1 MNWRA
6 MMGGEEGSRSK
17 YELVSLLLGV
27 GVALFILGVSSLSKK
42 RDYSDAA
49 TFGAATTTMMAAYGG
64 HSIHCHALDDA
75 NLCIKG
81 VNARGA
87 NSSIL
92 WLGNSQIHAV
102 NQAVGNDQTAVPA
115 LFESMKARG
124 LDLVVFSQPNANLQ
138 EHWILYEY
146 LSTKLP
152 IKKLILPVVFDD
164 TREEGLRKEVAD
176 ALSDETVRKK
186 VLTYDLGVKLLNTK
200 ELSKI
205 SQSTNT
211 QSTNTQST
219 NTQSANTQSTNT
231 QSANTQS
238 ANTQTG
244 NLHQKSSATTQ
255 IYDAWLDK
263 VTALWFK
270 YFNEAISWVNNFGNL
285 YVNANKTMLG
295 ESIELEIN
303 TFLEGHSD
311 LWRMRPDLRAQ
322 VIYGYLYTWRN
333 IAFGIT
339 PNSKRKVIRG
349 RYKDNMEALRITL
362 ESAQK
367 NNIETYVYIAPIR
380 NDVAIPYDNI
390 EYANFK
396 TEVENIARTYNSNF
410 INYEDLIPANYWG
423 EKGSTGK
430 ESLEIDFMHFQAK
443 GHELLANKLAELV
456 K

>member
-1 MNWRA
+1 MSWRA
-6 MMGGEEGSRSK
+6 MMRSDEGGGSK
-17 YELVSLLLGV
+17 YEFASLLLGF
-27 GVALFILGVSSLSKK
+27 GIALFILVASSSPKK
-42 RDYSDAA
+42 LDYADAA
-49 TFGAATTTMMAAYGG
+49 TFGAATTTMMASYGG

-75 NLCIKG
+75 NNCIKG

-102 NQAVGNDQTAVPA
+102 NQAIGSDETAVPA
-115 LFESMKARG
+115 LFESMKAKG

-138 EHWILYEY
+138 EHWILFEY

-152 IKKLILPVVFDD
+152 VKKLILPVVFDD

-176 ALSDETVRKK
+176 VLSDERVRKK
-186 VLTYDLGVKLLNTK
+186 VLTYDLGVKLLSSK

-205 SQSTNT
+205 SQGVSTQT
-211 QSTNTQST
+211 T
-219 NTQSANTQSTNT
+219 NTQSANTQTTNT
-231 QSANTQS
+231 QSANTQI
-238 ANTQTG
+238 G
-244 NLHQKSSATTQ
+244 NIQHKSDAITKT
-255 IYDAWLDK
+255 YDAWLEK
-263 VTALWFK
+263 FNVLWFK
-270 YFNEAISWVNNFGNL
+270 YLSDVISLRNNFGNL
-285 YVNANKTMLG
+285 YVNSNKPMIG
-295 ESIELEIN
+295 EGIELDIN
-303 TFLEGHSD
+303 AFLERHSD

-349 RYKDNMEALRITL
+349 RYKDNIETLRITL
-362 ESAQK
+362 DSALR

-380 NDVAIPYDNI
+380 NDVPIPYDNI

-396 TEVENIARTYNSNF
+396 NEVESIARTYKSNF
-410 INYEDLIPANYWG
+410 VNYEELIPANYWG
-423 EKGSTGK
+423 EKGSTSKG
-430 ESLEIDFMHFQAK
+430 SLEIDFMHFQAK
-443 GHELLANKLAELV
+443 GHQLLAKKIAELV